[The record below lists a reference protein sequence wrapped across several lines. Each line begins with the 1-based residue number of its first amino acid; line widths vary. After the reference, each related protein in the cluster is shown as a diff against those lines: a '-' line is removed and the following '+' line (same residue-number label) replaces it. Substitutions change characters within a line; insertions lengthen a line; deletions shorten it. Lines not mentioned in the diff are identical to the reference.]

1 MIGREERVEN
11 INKKHSNKFNL
22 THIFKRIRR
31 NKKNFVQSNN
41 KKTTTKQLIVNN
53 TELNMANTPSGKRV
67 LLTILDGWGIG
78 EKGKGDA
85 IYNTTTPYYDYLLK
99 NYPNS
104 YLVASGEKV
113 GLPAGQMGNSEVGH
127 TNIGAGRVVYQDLV
141 KINIACREGTIK
153 DNKAF
158 AECLEYVKKSG
169 KKLHF
174 MGLVSDGGIHSH
186 QDHLYKMLQICNEN
200 GLPKVIVHAFTDGRD
215 CDPKSGKGFIK
226 SLIDVCNENNAKVAS
241 VVGRYYAMDR
251 DNRWERV
258 AQAYNL
264 IVKGEGKQATDLV
277 EAVQQS
283 YDDDVTDEFIKPIH
297 NANVEGNLED
307 GDAVIFFNF
316 RNDRAKELTICF
328 TQRDIPEQNLKT
340 IPNLHYCTMTP
351 YDPSFKGLHILFD
364 KENVENTMGEYI
376 SKLGYKQLRIAET
389 EKFPHVT
396 FFYSG
401 GRTEPFP
408 NEDRI
413 LIPSPKVATYDLKP
427 EMSIYEIT
435 ENLEAAIK
443 KEEYA
448 LIVLNYANGDMVGHT
463 GVYDAIEKAVKHVD
477 DCLSKM
483 IETAKQH
490 DYEVIIIADHG
501 NCDNAIN
508 PDDTPNTQHSTN
520 VVPFFYI
527 TERKNVKIQPG
538 QLSDVAPTLCKIL
551 GIEVPKEM
559 TGKQLVKF

>member
-1 MIGREERVEN
+1 MIGTEEKVDN
-11 INKKHSNKFNL
+11 INKKSSHKFKL

-31 NKKNFVQSNN
+31 NKN
-41 KKTTTKQLIVNN
+41 KKFVKSNTKQLIDNNINN
-53 TELNMANTPSGKRV
+53 TNMASTPSGKRV

-78 EKGKGDA
+78 QKGKGDA
-85 IYNTTTPYYDYLLK
+85 VYNANTPYYDYLLK
-99 NYPNS
+99 TYPNS
-104 YLVASGEKV
+104 HLVASGEKV

-127 TNIGAGRVVYQDLV
+127 INIGAGRVVYQDLV
-141 KINIACREGTIK
+141 KINIACREGTIAQ
-153 DNKAF
+153 NAAF
-158 AECLEYVKKSG
+158 VKCLDYVKKTG

-174 MGLVSDGGIHSH
+174 LGLVSDGGIHSS
-186 QDHLYKMLQICNEN
+186 QDHLYKMLEICQKEGINTC
-200 GLPKVIVHAFTDGRD
+200 IVHAFTDGRD

-226 SLIDVCNENNAKVAS
+226 ALLDVCDKYDAKVAS

-264 IVKGEGKQATDLV
+264 IVKGEGKQSADLV
-277 EAVQQS
+277 QAVQES
-283 YDDDVTDEFIKPIH
+283 YDDGVTDEFIKPIH
-297 NANVEGNLED
+297 NANVQGNLEE

-316 RNDRAKELTICF
+316 RNDRAKELTIAF

-340 IPNLHYCTMTP
+340 IPNLQYFTMTP
-351 YDPSFKGLHILFD
+351 YDPDFKGLNILFD
-364 KENVENTMGEYI
+364 KENVNNTMGEYI
-376 SKLGYKQLRIAET
+376 SNLGYKQLRIAET

-435 ENLEAAIK
+435 ENLEAALK

-463 GVYDAIEKAVKHVD
+463 GVYDAIEKAVMAVD
-477 DCLSKM
+477 DCLSK
-483 IETAKQH
+483 IVETAKAH
-490 DYEVIIIADHG
+490 DYEVVIIADHG

-520 VVPFFYI
+520 EVPFFYI
-527 TERKNVKIQPG
+527 TDKKNVKISPG
-538 QLSDVAPTLCKIL
+538 RLSDVAPTLCKIL

-559 TGKQLVKF
+559 TGKQLIEF

>member
-1 MIGREERVEN
+1 
-11 INKKHSNKFNL
+11 
-22 THIFKRIRR
+22 
-31 NKKNFVQSNN
+31 
-41 KKTTTKQLIVNN
+41 
-53 TELNMANTPSGKRV
+53 
-67 LLTILDGWGIG
+67 
-78 EKGKGDA
+78 
-85 IYNTTTPYYDYLLK
+85 
-99 NYPNS
+99 
-104 YLVASGEKV
+104 
-113 GLPAGQMGNSEVGH
+113 
-127 TNIGAGRVVYQDLV
+127 
-141 KINIACREGTIK
+141 
-153 DNKAF
+153 
-158 AECLEYVKKSG
+158 
-169 KKLHF
+169 
-174 MGLVSDGGIHSH
+174 
-186 QDHLYKMLQICNEN
+186 
-200 GLPKVIVHAFTDGRD
+200 
-215 CDPKSGKGFIK
+215 
-226 SLIDVCNENNAKVAS
+226 
-241 VVGRYYAMDR
+241 MDR

-283 YDDDVTDEFIKPIH
+283 YDEDVTDEFIKPIH

-328 TQRDIPEQNLKT
+328 TQRDIPEQNLKV

-351 YDPSFKGLHILFD
+351 YDPDFKGLHILFD
-364 KENVENTMGEYI
+364 KENVDNTMGEYI

-435 ENLEAAIK
+435 RNLEDAIK

-463 GVYDAIEKAVKHVD
+463 GVYDAIEKAVQHVD
-477 DCLSKM
+477 ECLSKM

-551 GIEVPKEM
+551 GLEVPKEM
-559 TGKQLVKF
+559 TGKQLVDF

>member
-1 MIGREERVEN
+1 MIGSEERVDN
-11 INKKHSNKFNL
+11 INKKHSFKFNL

-31 NKKNFVQSNN
+31 NKKNFVKSN
-41 KKTTTKQLIVNN
+41 KKLKTNN
-53 TELNMANTPSGKRV
+53 NNNSNMANTPSGKRV

-78 EKGKGDA
+78 EKNKGDA
-85 IYNTTTPYYDYLLK
+85 IYNAKTPYYDHLLK
-99 NYPNS
+99 DYPNS
-104 YLVASGEKV
+104 FLVASGERV

-158 AECLEYVKKSG
+158 AECIEYVKKSG

-174 MGLVSDGGIHSH
+174 MGLISDGGIHSH
-186 QDHLYKMLQICNEN
+186 QDHLFKMLEICKDN
-200 GLPKVIVHAFTDGRD
+200 GLTKTFVHAFTDGRD
-215 CDPKSGKGFIK
+215 CDPKSGKGFIDT
-226 SLIDVCNENNAKVAS
+226 LIKVCNENNAKVAS
-241 VVGRYYAMDR
+241 IVGRYYAMDR

-297 NANVEGNLED
+297 NVNADDGKLEE
-307 GDAVIFFNF
+307 GDAVIFINF

-328 TQRDIPEQNLKT
+328 TQRDIPEQNLKV

-351 YDPSFKGLHILFD
+351 YDPDFKGMHVLFE
-364 KENVENTMGEYI
+364 KENVDNTMGEYI

-435 ENLEAAIK
+435 ENLETAIK

-463 GVYDAIEKAVKHVD
+463 GVYDAIEQAVRHVC
-477 DCLSKM
+477 DCLNKT
-483 IETAKQH
+483 IETALKH

-501 NCDNAIN
+501 NADNAIN

-527 TERKNVKIQPG
+527 TDRKNVKIHDG
-538 QLSDVAPTLCKIL
+538 QLSDVAPTICKLL

-559 TGKQLVKF
+559 TGKQLIEF

>member
-1 MIGREERVEN
+1 MIGTEQKVN
-11 INKKHSNKFNL
+11 DINKKHSLKFNL

-31 NKKNFVQSNN
+31 NKN
-41 KKTTTKQLIVNN
+41 KKFVKSNTKQLTNN
-53 TELNMANTPSGKRV
+53 NIDSNMASTPSGKRV

-78 EKGKGDA
+78 QKGKGDA
-85 IYNTTTPYYDYLLK
+85 IYNATTPYYDYLLK

-127 TNIGAGRVVYQDLV
+127 INIGAGRVVYQDLV

-153 DNKAF
+153 QNKAF
-158 AECLEYVKKSG
+158 VDCLEYVKKSG

-186 QDHLYKMLQICNEN
+186 QDHLYKMLEICNEN
-200 GLPKVIVHAFTDGRD
+200 GLTKTFVHAFTDGRD
-215 CDPKSGKGFIK
+215 CDPKSGKGFIEALLK
-226 SLIDVCNENNAKVAS
+226 VCDQYNAKVAS

-264 IVKGEGKQATDLV
+264 IVKSEGKQASDLI

-283 YDDDVTDEFIKPIH
+283 YDEDVTDEFIKPIH
-297 NANVEGNLED
+297 NANVTDSNLEE

-316 RNDRAKELTICF
+316 RNDRAKELTIAF
-328 TQRDIPEQNLKT
+328 TQRDIPEQKLKV
-340 IPNLHYCTMTP
+340 IPNLHYYTMTP
-351 YDPSFKGLHILFD
+351 YDKKFEGLHILFD
-364 KENVENTMGEYI
+364 KENVDNTMGEYI

-401 GRTEPFP
+401 GRTDPFP

-463 GVYDAIEKAVKHVD
+463 GVYDAIEKAVVAVD

-483 IETAKQH
+483 VETAKKH

-520 VVPFFYI
+520 EVPFFYI
-527 TERKNVKIQPG
+527 TDKKNVKISPG
-538 QLSDVAPTLCKIL
+538 RLSDVAPTLCKIL
-551 GIEVPKEM
+551 GVDIPKEM
-559 TGKQLVKF
+559 TGNVLLEF

>member
-1 MIGREERVEN
+1 
-11 INKKHSNKFNL
+11 
-22 THIFKRIRR
+22 
-31 NKKNFVQSNN
+31 
-41 KKTTTKQLIVNN
+41 
-53 TELNMANTPSGKRV
+53 MANTPSGKRV

-78 EKGKGDA
+78 EKNKGDA
-85 IYNTTTPYYDYLLK
+85 IYNAKTPYYDHLLK
-99 NYPNS
+99 DYPNS
-104 YLVASGEKV
+104 FLVASGERV

-158 AECLEYVKKSG
+158 TECIDYVKKSG

-186 QDHLYKMLQICNEN
+186 QNHLFKMLEVCKDN
-200 GLPKVIVHAFTDGRD
+200 GLTKIFVHAFTDGRD
-215 CDPKSGKGFIK
+215 CDPKSGKGFIET
-226 SLIDVCNENNAKVAS
+226 LINVCNENNAKVAS

-297 NANVEGNLED
+297 NVNADDGKLEE
-307 GDAVIFFNF
+307 GDAVIFINF

-328 TQRDIPEQNLKT
+328 TQRDIPEQNLKV

-351 YDPSFKGLHILFD
+351 YDPDFKGMHVLFE
-364 KENVENTMGEYI
+364 KENVDNTMGEYI

-435 ENLEAAIK
+435 ENLETAIK

-463 GVYDAIEKAVKHVD
+463 GVYDAIEQAVRHVC
-477 DCLSKM
+477 DCLKRT
-483 IETAKQH
+483 IENALQH
-490 DYEVIIIADHG
+490 GYEVIIIADHG
-501 NCDNAIN
+501 NADNAIN

-527 TERKNVKIQPG
+527 TDRKNVKIHDG
-538 QLSDVAPTLCKIL
+538 QLSDVAPTICKLL

-559 TGKQLVKF
+559 TGKQLIEF

>member
-1 MIGREERVEN
+1 MIGSEERVDN
-11 INKKHSNKFNL
+11 INKKHSFKFNL

-31 NKKNFVQSNN
+31 NKKNFVKSN
-41 KKTTTKQLIVNN
+41 KKLKTNN
-53 TELNMANTPSGKRV
+53 NNNSNMANTPSGKRV

-78 EKGKGDA
+78 EKNKGDA
-85 IYNTTTPYYDYLLK
+85 IYNAKTPYYDHLLK
-99 NYPNS
+99 DYPNS
-104 YLVASGEKV
+104 FLVASGERV

-158 AECLEYVKKSG
+158 AECIEYVKKSG

-174 MGLVSDGGIHSH
+174 MGLISDGGIHSH
-186 QDHLYKMLQICNEN
+186 QDHLFKMLEICKDN
-200 GLPKVIVHAFTDGRD
+200 GLTKTFVHAFTDGRD
-215 CDPKSGKGFIK
+215 CDPKSGKGFIDT
-226 SLIDVCNENNAKVAS
+226 LIKVCNENNAKVAS
-241 VVGRYYAMDR
+241 IVGRYYAMDR

-297 NANVEGNLED
+297 NVNADDGKLEE
-307 GDAVIFFNF
+307 GDAVIFINF

-328 TQRDIPEQNLKT
+328 TQRDIPEQNLKV

-351 YDPSFKGLHILFD
+351 YDPDFKGMHVLFE
-364 KENVENTMGEYI
+364 KENVDNTMGEYI

-435 ENLEAAIK
+435 ENLETAIK

-463 GVYDAIEKAVKHVD
+463 GVYDAIEQAVRHVC
-477 DCLSKM
+477 DCLKRT
-483 IETAKQH
+483 IENALQH
-490 DYEVIIIADHG
+490 GYEVIIIADHG
-501 NCDNAIN
+501 NADNAIN

-527 TERKNVKIQPG
+527 TDRKNVKIHDG
-538 QLSDVAPTLCKIL
+538 QLSDVAPTICKLL

-559 TGKQLVKF
+559 TGKQLIEF